1 MTELIDTEQE
11 RYRRRIET
19 APEILGYSS
28 RRSVRAG
35 GSIDFFISSQ
45 LNKKYDAQI
54 IRLISPDIGP
64 IGPSFKFS
72 PIDAPL
78 NGRHDGLHQSILP
91 GSFAYIPGPL
101 PTSNEFSIKLL
112 VFPTLIDSR
121 AQTIVEFLSPKGSR
135 LHLTLSSE
143 FGLRAVFESDST
155 ICQTSVDVLRERA
168 WTEIELSISAA
179 EHTMKLC
186 SVAHSKP
193 AHIDI
198 PTQSSSTKIPTD
210 AVVDLAN
217 TSMYLAA
224 SWSSTTN
231 RHEPISVFNGKLEHP
246 RLFNLPGP
254 NSKTTLIAEW
264 DFSSEISTDKI
275 VDQGSLKLDGIL
287 CNMPTRGVRGFTWS
301 GNCVSWVHDPQGYG
315 AIHFHDDDLADAG
328 WNISHRYEVPTDLP
342 SGCYALRLAPA
353 ANNSVDWYIPFF
365 VRPTDN
371 SQCSQV
377 AFIVPTTTYG
387 AYANMNLR
395 VTAQFNELAHGRLT
409 VLDSTDLLMI
419 QMPELGKSTYDV
431 HNDGSP
437 VVYSS
442 MNRPVT
448 NFRPNG
454 RMYKFCLDLMIVD
467 WLAALDVGVDIIT
480 DDDIQHEGLEA
491 LRPYKVVVTSSHPE
505 YVTRRQ
511 LDSLEQFID
520 SGGRLMYLGGNGF
533 YSAAEIP
540 ENHHDVVEVR
550 RPGQDNLWRVNHT
563 EGLFSSSGL
572 PSGLWRNIGRPEN
585 ALVGVGF
592 ITQGFDECTFYRRSA
607 ASTDPRVSWIFE
619 GLESDELIGDFG
631 ILQGGAAGYEIDRHD
646 IARGSPKHSIVVA
659 SSSGHSPLYD
669 LMVSSILDT
678 LPQLGLSQDPIRAD
692 MVFFE
697 TNNGGAVFSVGSIAW
712 AGSLSHNN
720 YQNNVSTVTR
730 NVLRRFMDPTPFLA

>member
-1 MTELIDTEQE
+1 MTDHFDSTQKSNRL
-11 RYRRRIET
+11 RIET

-35 GSIDFFISSQ
+35 ESIDFFVSSQ
-45 LNKKYDAQI
+45 LNEKYDAQI

-64 IGPSFKFS
+64 IGPPFKFS
-72 PIDAPL
+72 TVDTPL
-78 NGRHDGLHQSILP
+78 NGRHDGLHQPILS
-91 GSFAYIPGPL
+91 GSYAYIPGPL
-101 PTSNEFSIKLL
+101 SINNEFSIKLL
-112 VFPTLIDSR
+112 VFPTLINSR
-121 AQTIVEFLSPKGSR
+121 AQTIVEFSSPIGSR
-135 LHLTLSSE
+135 LRLALSSE
-143 FGLRAVFESDST
+143 FGLKAVFESDSI
-155 ICQTSVDVLRERA
+155 ICQTSVEVLREHA
-168 WTEIELSISAA
+168 WTEIELSLSAS
-179 EHTMKLC
+179 ERTMKLR
-186 SVAHSKP
+186 SMAHSKP
-193 AHIDI
+193 AHINI
-198 PTQSSSTKIPTD
+198 PAQFSSVKIPTG
-210 AVVDLAN
+210 AVVDLADA
-217 TSMYLAA
+217 SIFLAA
-224 SWSSTTN
+224 SSSSTSN
-231 RHEPISVFNGKLEHP
+231 RHEPKSVFNGKLEHP
-246 RLFNLPGP
+246 RLFNLKES
-254 NSKTTLIAEW
+254 NSINTVIAEW
-264 DFSSEISTDKI
+264 DFSSEISTDRIIDKGPLKLT
-275 VDQGSLKLDGIL
+275 GSLY
-287 CNMPTRGVRGFTWS
+287 NMPTRGVRGFAWS

-328 WNISHRYEVPTDLP
+328 WKISHQYQVPIDLP
-342 SGCYALRLAPA
+342 SGCYALHLAPA
-353 ANNSVDWYIPFF
+353 ANNSVDWYVPFF
-365 VRPTDN
+365 VRPKDD
-371 SQCSQV
+371 SECSQV

-419 QMPELGKSTYDV
+419 QMLELGKSTYDV

-454 RMYKFCLDLMIVD
+454 RMYKFCLDMMIVD
-467 WLAALDVGVDIIT
+467 WLNAIDIDVDIIT
-480 DDDIQHEGLEA
+480 DDDIHREGFKA
-491 LRPYKVVVTSSHPE
+491 LSPYKVVITGSHPE
-505 YVTRRQ
+505 YVTRHQ
-511 LDSLEQFID
+511 LDSLEYFIE

-533 YSAAEIP
+533 YTAAEIP
-540 ENHHDVVEVR
+540 ENHQDVVEVR

-607 ASTDPRVSWIFE
+607 ASTNPRVSWIFE
-619 GLESDELIGDFG
+619 GLESNELIGDFG
-631 ILQGGAAGYEIDRHD
+631 ILQSGAAGYEIDRHD
-646 IARGSPKHSIVVA
+646 TARGSPSHSIVVA

-678 LPQLGLSQDPIRAD
+678 LPQFGMSQDPIRAD

-720 YQNNVSTVTR
+720 YENNVSTVTR
-730 NVLRRFMDPTPFLA
+730 NVLRRFIDPTPFVA